1 MPPDERPNDRR
12 WRCFVAVPIGE
23 ELRTIVAAAVAELR
37 AAPEA
42 DAWRWAD
49 PQGWHVTLAFMGAT
63 DPASVPRL
71 SQALASLAAS
81 EAGFTR
87 DGGGLGAFPS
97 RARARVMWYGIADP
111 DGRLRRLAAE
121 VQAAVGLPSDA
132 RFRGHL
138 TLGRARDRVGTDA
151 SALLDGVEA
160 APSSRLNVDRLVLYR
175 SHLGRGPARY
185 EALSS
190 APLGGAS

>member
-1 MPPDERPNDRR
+1 MPPDQRPDGRP

-23 ELRTIVAAAVAELR
+23 ELRTIVAAAVADLR
-37 AAPEA
+37 AAPGA

-49 PQGWHVTLAFMGAT
+49 PLGWHVTLAFLGAT

-71 SQALASLAAS
+71 SQALASLAKS

-87 DGGGLGAFPS
+87 EGGGLGAFPS
-97 RARARVMWYGIADP
+97 RGRARVVWYGIADP
-111 DGRLRRLAAE
+111 DGRLRRLASS
-121 VQAAVGLPSDA
+121 VQAAVGLPPDT

-138 TLGRARDRVGTDA
+138 TLGRARDRFGTDA

-160 APSSRLNVDRLVLYR
+160 LSSRVVVDRLVLYR